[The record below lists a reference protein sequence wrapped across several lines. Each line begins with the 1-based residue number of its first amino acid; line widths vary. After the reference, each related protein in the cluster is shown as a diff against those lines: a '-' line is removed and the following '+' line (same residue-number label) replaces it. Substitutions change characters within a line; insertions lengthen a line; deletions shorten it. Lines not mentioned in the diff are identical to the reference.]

1 MAMKAKIFKVD
12 YKPLVYEIK
21 KTKRTLEKIQ
31 PKLGGRQRDDIAQQI
46 KSLDYLESVCLSDTV
61 GVSLAGVKPKMSGCK
76 MVRSRMSKFYSNS

>member
-31 PKLGGRQRDDIAQQI
+31 PKLGGRQRDDIAEQI
-46 KSLDYLESVCLSDTV
+46 KSLDYLESVCLSDDV
-61 GVSLAGVKPKMSGCK
+61 GVSLAGKPKMSGCK
-76 MVRSRMSKFYSNS
+76 MVRSKMSKFYSNS